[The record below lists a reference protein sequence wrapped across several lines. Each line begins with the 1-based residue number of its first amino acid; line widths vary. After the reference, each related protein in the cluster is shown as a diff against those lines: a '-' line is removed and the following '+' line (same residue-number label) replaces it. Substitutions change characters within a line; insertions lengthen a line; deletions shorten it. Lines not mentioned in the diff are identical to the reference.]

1 MKDIVALSLTVWGAL
16 GVMAPLLPAEGV
28 TVQVWRFA
36 WQLAFVPPFVPWQVH
51 VQGPEPLTEPA
62 VPAPQRLVL
71 GAEVKLCPLA
81 EPHWP
86 FTGSP
91 VKVADTVQ
99 LAVTGFV
106 V

>member
-1 MKDIVALSLTVWGAL
+1 MAVAPLFTAWGVL

-36 WQLAFVPPFVPWQVH
+36 WQFAFVPPFDPAHVH
-51 VQGPEPLTEPA
+51 VQGPEPLTEPV
-62 VPAPQRLVL
+62 VPALQRLVL
-71 GAEVKLCPLA
+71 GAEVKLPPLA

>member
-1 MKDIVALSLTVWGAL
+1 MKDLAAALVTVCAVL
-16 GVMAPLLPAEGV
+16 GLMVPLLPAEGV
-28 TVQVWRFA
+28 TVQVCTFA
-36 WQLAFVPPFVPWQVH
+36 EQFAFVPPFDPWQVH
-51 VQGPEPLTEPA
+51 AQGPEPLTELA
-62 VPAPQRLVL
+62 VPALQRLVL

-81 EPHWP
+81 DPHWP